1 MRPHDYKIQSRL
13 DKVWSLGVNRSKL
26 TLIKYFIRF
35 AGSGYCHYFPHG
47 LTQYLLC
54 HAELG
59 QVIHHVIRDVTR
71 HVTHSQN
78 K

>member
-1 MRPHDYKIQSRL
+1 MITRYRVVLTRSGL
-13 DKVWSLGVNRSKL
+13 WSLGVNRQKL
-26 TLIKYFIRF
+26 ALIKYFIRF

-47 LTQYLLC
+47 LTQYLSC

-78 K
+78 R